1 MGKRAEKKAHQHPG
15 CKWQCTRELQWAS
28 CGFIWG
34 DIWYKITAGFTVKS
48 SFHLRNKEN
57 PKFSICAPYKCS
69 SNCHGRAATNHAIFK
84 IWNASSPQMHLIFLS
99 HFFIPLIW
107 RILRLFWRGG
117 VLKPSFSSQKL
128 KLPTA
133 TRQENHPS
141 HLQTNPIEWHPKFI
155 RSITHAPRLSVKWG
169 RPRWRASQA
178 RDGRMLLLQINFTHH
193 RRRSEQGNYTSI
205 IQLSDIS
212 HQAKGRLRGLTE
224 QSLVTLG

>member
-1 MGKRAEKKAHQHPG
+1 MGKRAEKKAHQQPR

-117 VLKPSFSSQKL
+117 VLKPSFSSQKAEIANSNKTV
-128 KLPTA
+128 KLFS
-133 TRQENHPS
+133 QN
-141 HLQTNPIEWHPKFI
+141 QTNPVEWHPKFI
-155 RSITHAPRLSVKWG
+155 RSIIHAPSLSLIQARLV
-169 RPRWRASQA
+169 WRASQA
-178 RDGRMLLLQINFTHH
+178 RELQRHVFWTP
-193 RRRSEQGNYTSI
+193 
-205 IQLSDIS
+205 
-212 HQAKGRLRGLTE
+212 
-224 QSLVTLG
+224 